1 MWLTF
6 LDNFNGRAFFSVD
19 RWENSST
26 LDLDTDATAS
36 KGYGAVF
43 GKHWFGGAFPVAWHS
58 FNITFL
64 ELFPIVLA
72 VHIGGLV

>member
-6 LDNFNGRAFFSVD
+6 LDNFNGRAFFLLD

-26 LDLDTDATAS
+26 LDLYTDAAAS

-43 GKHWFGGAFPVAWHS
+43 GKHWFGGAFPVA
-58 FNITFL
+58 
-64 ELFPIVLA
+64 
-72 VHIGGLV
+72 